1 MGLDVTHNAWKGA
14 YSAFMRWREHVAE
27 KAGLPPLRTMVGFQ
41 SYFDPNATANPVAW
55 DSVEA
60 APALKVLLMHSDCE
74 GDIAVEHLVP
84 LAEELERL
92 ADMMVNEGT
101 VGHIRDGM
109 KSTTLQF
116 AAGCRRAAEAGE
128 PLRFW

>member
-1 MGLDVTHNAWKGA
+1 
-14 YSAFMRWREHVAE
+14 MRWREHVAE
-27 KAGLPPLRTMVGFQ
+27 KAGLPPLRSMEGFQ
-41 SYFDPNATANPVAW
+41 STFDPDATRTPIAW
-55 DSVEA
+55 DSIDA

-92 ADMMVNEGT
+92 ASFMGDVPD
-101 VGHIRDGM
+101 GHIRTGM
-109 KSTTLQF
+109 RAQTLQF

-128 PLRFW
+128 DLRFW